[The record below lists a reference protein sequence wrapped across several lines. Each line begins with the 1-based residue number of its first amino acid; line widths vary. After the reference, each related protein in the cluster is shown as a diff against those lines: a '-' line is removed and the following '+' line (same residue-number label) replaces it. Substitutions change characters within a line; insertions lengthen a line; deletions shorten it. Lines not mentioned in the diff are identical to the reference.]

1 MAGTVPL
8 FQRDA
13 DGLLHQ
19 VPPDQADAMRAQRE
33 CSHVNLVIDVLW
45 TDEEVQQR
53 KDEEAMTQAAIVAA
67 QEAAAQRVAD
77 VNAKLERLGLTAV
90 DVATIL
96 TEANKLPQ
104 QS

>member
-53 KDEEAMTQAAIVAA
+53 KDEEAMTQAAIATA
-67 QEAAAQRVAD
+67 QEAAAERVATL
-77 VNAKLERLGLTAV
+77 NAKLEKLGLTPA
-90 DVATIL
+90 DVATL
-96 TEANKLPQ
+96 LGQA
-104 QS
+104 SS